1 MADKTFSQK
10 RTLKTAYRKK
20 YPMNLIEQSFINN
33 KRKEQERIHHKTSE
47 DKFRET

>member
-20 YPMNLIEQSFINN
+20 YPMNLIEQTFIGH
-33 KRKEQERIHHKTSE
+33 KWMEQERIHHKTSE